1 MQDLCFAAT
10 GVSPAWSRLCT
21 YIHTC
26 THAHKHTSAASSCL
40 IHPICIEYM
49 DQHMILWWQSASS
62 TWTNMWSYDDNLHR
76 VHGPTCDLMITICI
90 EYMDQHVILWWQ
102 SASSTWTNMWSYD
115 DNLHRVHGPTCD
127 LMKSMGL
134 YESNVQC
141 DVMPQFYDI
150 HIVISLRR
158 APKQEQLYI
167 AQFCMRTNQQGC
179 SMYASSKLK
188 LWN

>member
-62 TWTNMWSYDDNLHR
+62 TWTNMWSYEKYGIIWVQCPMWCYAAILWHT
-76 VHGPTCDLMITICI
+76 HCDLITKSTQTRAAVHSSILHA
-90 EYMDQHVILWWQ
+90 YKSARLQHVRFIQAETVKLDEPEKVVPQ
-102 SASSTWTNMWSYD
+102 THHSKEVHKKPYD
-115 DNLHRVHGPTCD
+115 CAL
-127 LMKSMGL
+127 
-134 YESNVQC
+134 
-141 DVMPQFYDI
+141 
-150 HIVISLRR
+150 
-158 APKQEQLYI
+158 
-167 AQFCMRTNQQGC
+167 
-179 SMYASSKLK
+179 
-188 LWN
+188 